1 MKFLIMQFYV
11 IHYFCN
17 LKYSEI
23 SKRRFKV
30 ILRLHSSF
38 AAGLPLNFLTYYSVC
53 MQHAP

>member
-1 MKFLIMQFYV
+1 MKFLIVQCYI

-30 ILRLHSSF
+30 NLKLQISF
-38 AAGLPLNFLTYYSVC
+38 AAGIPLNFLTLNAVC
-53 MQHAP
+53 MQRAP